1 MVNSINSI
9 LPETFNC
16 STVESM
22 GAMVAVYMIVDE
34 YRSET
39 EVAMKSAG
47 LIFVNLTDSEIEFS
61 VNANF

>member
-1 MVNSINSI
+1 MVNFNSI

-16 STVESM
+16 SSIESM

-39 EVAMKSAG
+39 EIAMKNAG
-47 LIFVNLTDSEIEFS
+47 LVFVNIENDEIEFS
-61 VNANF
+61 F